1 MGPSFPFHPSHFIFS
16 HSSQIAP
23 RVQKINRSTKDLVF
37 TQMKG
42 RMRKEEAERLARL
55 GRDRMK
61 ATLEQNEEE
70 EGTKMEIEPKNE
82 RKEIVSISSGCSIKW
97 ISFNIKQLERM

>member
-1 MGPSFPFHPSHFIFS
+1 
-16 HSSQIAP
+16 
-23 RVQKINRSTKDLVF
+23 
-37 TQMKG
+37 MKG